1 MVMEKALAAK
11 LEAFHKNATEVG
23 EQVVFKD
30 FPAKVRDGSTT
41 ACPLS
46 VPIPARKL
54 HELVESTNDPSSPY
68 HASHLTTLT
77 DPTVYPPPHAQTTNG
92 ESGKKRKLSI
102 DESISVASDLGDV
115 GKQAQYLNLVRANAH
130 IPQLHEI
137 LKRECEDLIT
147 LTDKIKLWISLTM
160 PKIEGSDSL
169 SRKRSP
175 LTRPRGDNFG
185 VQIQEEVVNELAR
198 AQDSAMNLRDMG
210 RTNHLSRAKIAS
222 KLIKYPNVE
231 DYALALKE
239 HDNTQ
244 FYMARQN
251 LIDLLSIYAVLTD
264 LIHKNIARIRAP
276 KSGGGIGL
284 Y

>member
-30 FPAKVRDGSTT
+30 FPAK
-41 ACPLS
+41 LL
-46 VPIPARKL
+46 KL
-54 HELVESTNDPSSPY
+54 HEIVESTNDPSSPY

-102 DESISVASDLGDV
+102 DESISVASDLGDA

-130 IPQLHEI
+130 IPQLHET
-137 LKRECEDLIT
+137 LKRECEDLVT

-160 PKIEGSDSL
+160 PK
-169 SRKRSP
+169 
-175 LTRPRGDNFG
+175 GDNFG

-239 HDNTQ
+239 HDSTQ

-276 KSGGGIGL
+276 KSSGGIGL